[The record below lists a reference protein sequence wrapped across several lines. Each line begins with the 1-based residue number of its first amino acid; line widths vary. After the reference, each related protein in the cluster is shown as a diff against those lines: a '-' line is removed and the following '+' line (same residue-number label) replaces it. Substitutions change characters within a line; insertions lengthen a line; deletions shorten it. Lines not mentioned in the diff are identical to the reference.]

1 MHAQNV
7 GDIQVHFATE
17 VAVPNH
23 LLQPGDYVFRRLNDA
38 NPNVYEILSNNGQ
51 DPVGIFEVMSTQ
63 RIQRGDTEVELS
75 APDAAGVRL
84 VQAWYGPGDT
94 DGYQLSYT
102 RKDVSKLDELARTE
116 AQNSG
121 SFAGQP

>member
-1 MHAQNV
+1 
-7 GDIQVHFATE
+7 
-17 VAVPNH
+17 
-23 LLQPGDYVFRRLNDA
+23 
-38 NPNVYEILSNNGQ
+38 VYEILSNNGH

-63 RIQRGDTEVELS
+63 RTQRGDTEVKLS

-102 RKDVSKLDELARTE
+102 RKDVSKLDELARAE